1 MAIKLEGGGEALMA
15 WTLVEDFFCGL
26 PKGARKKSWKK
37 KGLKRILEEENIL
50 VEIEKYLEK
59 FQYFWR
65 V

>member
-1 MAIKLEGGGEALMA
+1 MAIKLEGGGGLNGLAISG
-15 WTLVEDFFCGL
+15 VFFFCGL
-26 PKGARKKSWKK
+26 PKGARKKNWNK